1 MVSRRSLIATL
12 ALLVLAAGV
21 FALWPE
27 LDRDVAGFFYREGQ
41 GFVGHAGVWGPAR
54 AFFNVA
60 PFVFLAVS
68 AIFYLCR
75 RFGFPAPCA
84 PSGRALAFLIVTMI
98 VGPGLVVNLGLK
110 DHAHRPRPTQTQ
122 DYGGPYEFR
131 PWYRFDGGCKK
142 NCSFVSGEA
151 SEGFWMVAPASLAP
165 PPIRPFAI
173 AGAIIFG
180 AGASLLRVAAGGHYL
195 SDVILAALITLIII
209 QIAYRLTFPAKNV

>member
-1 MVSRRSLIATL
+1 MASRRGLAATI

-27 LDRDVAGFFYREGQ
+27 LDRDVAGFFYRQGQ
-41 GFVGHAGVWGPAR
+41 GFVGHGGVWSPLR
-54 AFFNVA
+54 DFFNIA
-60 PFVFLAVS
+60 PFLFLAAP

-75 RFGFPAPCA
+75 RFGFPAPYA
-84 PSGRALAFLIVTMI
+84 PTGRALLFLIATMI

-122 DYGGPYEFR
+122 DYGGPHEFR

-151 SEGFWMVAPASLAP
+151 SEGFWMVAPAALAP

-173 AGAIIFG
+173 AGALIFG
-180 AGASLLRVAAGGHYL
+180 AAASLLRVSAGGHYL
-195 SDVILAALITLIII
+195 SDVILAALMTLIIV
-209 QIAYRLTFPAKNV
+209 QVAYRLTFPSQET